1 MEAEQI
7 IDFLTVA
14 ASISLLT
21 SPIFAAF
28 AIAGWR
34 MAYLKAQDCRAAE
47 ASSDRLTRRLA
58 DVDAIRAL
66 KTPERGYSYEIGS
79 GEPID

>member
-21 SPIFAAF
+21 SPIFAAL
-28 AIAGWR
+28 AIWGWR
-34 MAYLKAQDCRAAE
+34 MAYLNAQDCRAAE
-47 ASSDRLTRRLA
+47 AGALAYKRRLD